1 MFSKPLLGGAW
12 GGWANIPKRALHLRF
27 GVINRWGK
35 ECKLCGKLLM
45 IKLFLFPDLTHLYLK
60 STEVVLCSKSTY
72 MKKLFFIP
80 LLAFLISCQPS
91 KITQSWAAKDA
102 APTKYKKILVLGV
115 LTDNDIEL
123 QTKIENHLADD
134 LKDMGYLAIA
144 ANKVFPAGTFVKG
157 DTARAAA
164 AISGKGFDA
173 ILTIVLLDKV
183 KEPYFVPGRM
193 NDYSYLRNGGFNR
206 YYNTVA
212 EQIYTPGY
220 YGEETKYVWEN
231 NFYDI
236 SSRRLIY
243 SARSRSFDI
252 ASKSTLAHT
261 YGLLM
266 AQSLVEKNIL
276 IKPDTLE
283 E

>member
-1 MFSKPLLGGAW
+1 
-12 GGWANIPKRALHLRF
+12 
-27 GVINRWGK
+27 
-35 ECKLCGKLLM
+35 
-45 IKLFLFPDLTHLYLK
+45 
-60 STEVVLCSKSTY
+60 

-80 LLAFLISCQPS
+80 LLAYLISCQPS

-102 APTKYKKILVLGV
+102 RPTKYKKILVLGV

-123 QTKIENHLADD
+123 QSKIENHLADD
-134 LKDMGYLAIA
+134 LREMGYLAVA
-144 ANKVFPAGTFVKG
+144 ANKVFPAGTFVKA

-164 AISGKGFDA
+164 AIGGKGFDA
-173 ILTIVLLDKV
+173 ILTIVLLDKM
-183 KEPYFVPGRM
+183 KEPYFVPGRIT
-193 NDYSYLRNGGFNR
+193 DYAYYDRNSRFNR

-220 YGEETKYVWEN
+220 FGEETKYIWEN
-231 NFYDI
+231 NFYDLNT
-236 SSRRLIY
+236 RRLIY

-252 ASKSTLAHT
+252 ATKSTLAHT

-276 IKPDTLE
+276 LKPDTLE

>member
-1 MFSKPLLGGAW
+1 
-12 GGWANIPKRALHLRF
+12 
-27 GVINRWGK
+27 
-35 ECKLCGKLLM
+35 M
-45 IKLFLFPDLTHLYLK
+45 IKLFLLPDLSQPFPLL
-60 STEVVLCSKSTY
+60 SEVALHSKSVS
-72 MKKLFFIP
+72 MKKLFLIP

-102 APTKYKKILVLGV
+102 KPIKYKKILVLGV

-134 LKDMGYLAIA
+134 LRAMGYLAIA

-157 DTARAAA
+157 DTARATA
-164 AISGKGFDA
+164 AIAGKGFDA
-173 ILTIVLLDKV
+173 ILTIVLLDKK
-183 KEPYFVPGRM
+183 KEPYFVPGRITDYTKYD
-193 NDYSYLRNGGFNR
+193 DYSGFNR
-206 YYNTVA
+206 YFNNVA

-220 YGEETKYVWEN
+220 YGEETKYIWEN
-231 NFYDI
+231 NFYDLN
-236 SSRRLIY
+236 SRKMIY

-252 ASKSTLAHT
+252 TSKTILAHT

-276 IKPDTLE
+276 IKPDSME
-283 E
+283 EPE